1 MTTHPFHSTGQVP
14 PRPNERSGQPR
25 PPRAP
30 RKFGDEAT
38 TPNDRQPRKAPEPPT
53 EQGPRL
59 EWYQESPLGAF
70 KTAIWAFVIMFV
82 ALVLIWQGFE
92 WVSYWYN
99 WLLPPV
105 VASLVY
111 FTSRKGWVAAG
122 ARWLQ
127 HKNTWVDTYDLTEIK
142 IGANGANQVL
152 KLTDSA
158 GRRIQTLPLRDV
170 QANADLWDLVY
181 NGILHSTVNG
191 KANPPRGTRT
201 ILKLPGA

>member
-1 MTTHPFHSTGQVP
+1 MTTHPFHSTGQLP
-14 PRPNERSGQPR
+14 PRPDENTGHPR

-30 RKFGDEAT
+30 RKFHGKHT
-38 TPNDRQPRKAPEPPT
+38 TPTGEHPHKTPEPPDQ
-53 EQGPRL
+53 QGLRL
-59 EWYQESPLGAF
+59 EWYRESPLGAF
-70 KTAIWAFVIMFV
+70 LSGILAAVIV
-82 ALVLIWQGFE
+82 ATVGALISGPDLINQ
-92 WVSYWYN
+92 WYL
-99 WLLPPV
+99 WPLPV
-105 VASLVY
+105 ITGALIY

-127 HKNTWVDTYDLTEIK
+127 HKSSWVDTYDLVEVA

-170 QANADLWDLVY
+170 QENADLWDLVY

-191 KANPPRGTRT
+191 KANPPRGTRI